1 LTAGINLNL
10 FSGGS
15 TKAEV
20 LKIKQQGLKLFGQR
34 DKLIDEVKLEVEKY
48 ILDLKT
54 AREKITVTKDAVGQ
68 AEENLR
74 INRVRYSEGVGTA
87 TEVLDA
93 VTLLTIAETNLYKS
107 LYDFRRAEAG
117 LIYSIGKDLSEVY
130 K

>member
-1 LTAGINLNL
+1 LIEQIN
-10 FSGGS
+10 
-15 TKAEV
+15 
-20 LKIKQQGLKLFGQR
+20 R
-34 DKLIDEVKLEVEKY
+34 LIDEIKLEVEKY

-54 AREKITVTKDAVGQ
+54 ARERITVTRDAVGQ

-74 INRVRYSEGVGTA
+74 INRVRYGEGVGTA

-117 LIYSIGKDLSEVY
+117 LIYSIGKDLLEVY